1 MTVRRGGAEAHP
13 RVLCGNADLSFEL
26 VKVCSLLPSQL
37 CFRFFFFLRGGGGS
51 TKGGLTSPHFPPP
64 PPLWKHDLIF
74 ALTGAAWNQP
84 FPIPLAGSLVSQYL
98 SHTLSWQSP
107 MPREQVV

>member
-37 CFRFFFFLRGGGGS
+37 CFRFFFFFCGGGVFACLFGF
-51 TKGGLTSPHFPPP
+51 GLLGFFF
-64 PPLWKHDLIF
+64 LDLLFKFFMCIRV
-74 ALTGAAWNQP
+74 
-84 FPIPLAGSLVSQYL
+84 SLHVC
-98 SHTLSWQSP
+98 
-107 MPREQVV
+107 M

>member
-37 CFRFFFFLRGGGGS
+37 CFRFFFFLRGGGWINEGW
-51 TKGGLTSPHFPPP
+51 TDITPFPTPT
-64 PPLWKHDLIF
+64 PPLE
-74 ALTGAAWNQP
+74 T
-84 FPIPLAGSLVSQYL
+84 
-98 SHTLSWQSP
+98 
-107 MPREQVV
+107 